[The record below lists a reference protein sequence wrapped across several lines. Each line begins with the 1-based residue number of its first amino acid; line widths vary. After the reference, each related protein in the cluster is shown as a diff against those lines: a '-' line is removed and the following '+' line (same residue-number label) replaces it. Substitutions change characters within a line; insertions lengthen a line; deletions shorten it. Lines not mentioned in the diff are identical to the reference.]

1 MPAQVVMI
9 ALEIACCMLYF
20 WDCMREVKRFMRCVY
35 RVDYW
40 KTNTAHLFER
50 LYAMSATPICTMAI
64 SLRWLR
70 CATRDCDAHGGR
82 QGLEAEDPCRNP
94 CRQPNGSWLQWV
106 ESSFLLILSF
116 VSFGAVFRGMMG
128 FSEYGQFVLMLIEMI
143 QQDMRKF
150 VVIYLMCLFLF
161 SHMLNVIMDKQNS
174 GLVGLIEAVVC
185 IFAPALDQFEVPA
198 EISSY
203 GAHRPQF
210 SYCVSYAVIICNFF
224 LVSLVL
230 INLVIAMMS
239 STYDN
244 INKHAKSSWNL
255 CRASIITN
263 LDKVY

>member
-1 MPAQVVMI
+1 
-9 ALEIACCMLYF
+9 
-20 WDCMREVKRFMRCVY
+20 MRNCE
-35 RVDYW
+35 
-40 KTNTAHLFER
+40 AH
-50 LYAMSATPICTMAI
+50 
-64 SLRWLR
+64 
-70 CATRDCDAHGGR
+70 DGR
-82 QGLEAEDPCRNP
+82 QGLEDPCSNP
-94 CRQPNGSWLQWV
+94 CRQENGSWLQWF
-106 ESSFLLILSF
+106 ESSFLLLLSF

-150 VVIYLMCLFLF
+150 MVIYLMCLFLF

-203 GAHRPQF
+203 GAHRSQF
-210 SYCVSYAVIICNFF
+210 SYCVIYAVIICNFF

-244 INKHAKSSWNL
+244 INKRAKSSWNL
-255 CRASIITN
+255 CRAAIITN
-263 LDKVY
+263 LDKDMEPSERESETNKYWVSAGVDEDKGQRYILFASSDERDTWLGAMEKKRT